1 MKSGFKSTEFWINL
15 IGMVGGL
22 VLAGLGENQWT
33 TIAGGILSAVCGS
46 SYAAGRSIVKGKEI
60 QGAAQIGA
68 AKELVKKS
76 DPSSAGE

>member
-1 MKSGFKSTEFWINL
+1 MKKGFKSTEFWINL

-46 SYAAGRSIVKGKEI
+46 SYAAGRSMVKSREV